1 MILSFPSPS
10 ILFPCLFVLPSFSR
24 LWPFGSSRNFTMQNA
39 IPVCRA
45 SFHRSFFYF
54 FFFFFSRSI
63 PLAFLFYFF
72 FLPRVFCS
80 SSSPSF
86 YFYLTLLPVF
96 VVYPRTPLFPSRRAV
111 HPQLVPAETFHRPRP
126 SSSYHLS
133 LFFSQLSSGLFFFL
147 PPSSFFFP
155 PSPKLSSRD

>member
-1 MILSFPSPS
+1 MILSFPFYSRVS
-10 ILFPCLFVLPSFSR
+10 LFFHPFR
-24 LWPFGSSRNFTMQNA
+24 LCGHGSSRNFTMQNA

-45 SFHRSFFYF
+45 SFHQFFFYF
-54 FFFFFSRSI
+54 FFFFLVLYR
-63 PLAFLFYFF
+63 LRFF
-72 FLPRVFCS
+72 FFSLRVFRS

-96 VVYPRTPLFPSRRAV
+96 VVYPRTPLFLSRRAV

-133 LFFSQLSSGLFFFL
+133 LFFSQLSSGLFFL
-147 PPSSFFFP
+147 FFFP
-155 PSPKLSSRD
+155 PLFLFSTIPKLSSRD